1 MITTPR
7 TTRHRLAVGTM
18 AAVTAVLLVGCT
30 AGADATASG
39 GQAATRPASEA
50 PTDPT
55 ADAGPGPVAPTTDT
69 TAVTVAADAEP
80 TDVATGLDAP
90 WSVVRL
96 DTGSS
101 FVSLRDT
108 GTVLELLADGST
120 REAGTIGGVVHE
132 GEGGLLGLAVLAGS
146 PSYLYAYATT
156 ADDNRVVRAPI
167 TGEAGSYGL
176 GEQDAVITGI
186 PKASNHDGGRLA
198 FGPDGLLYVTTGD
211 ANQRPNAQDPGSL
224 GGKVLRATEVGG
236 VPDDNPSPDSLVYTL
251 GHRNPQGIAW
261 DATGVA
267 WAAEFGQNTYDE
279 LNALEPGANYG
290 WPEVEGRGETA
301 GFTNPVLQWSTDD
314 ASPSG
319 LAAVGTTLYLAG
331 LGGEKLFEI
340 QVAPDSEAVP
350 TELFAGSA
358 SLGRIRDVLPGP
370 DGTLWLVTNN
380 ADGRGTPS
388 AGDDRIVSVPLTAA
402 P

>member
-30 AGADATASG
+30 AGADATGSG
-39 GQAATRPASEA
+39 GRAATRPASET

-55 ADAGPGPVAPTTDT
+55 AAAGPGPVAPTTDA

-80 TDVATGLDAP
+80 TDVATDLAVP

-120 REAGTIGGVVHE
+120 REAGTIDGVVHE

-156 ADDNRVVRAPI
+156 ADDNRVVRAPV

-176 GEQDAVITGI
+176 GEQEAVITGI
-186 PKASNHDGGRLA
+186 PKASNHDGGRIA

-224 GGKVLRATEVGG
+224 GGKVLRATPVGG
-236 VPDDNPSPDSLVYTL
+236 VPDDNPTPGSLVYSL

-261 DATGVA
+261 DATGAA

-290 WPEVEGRGETA
+290 WPEIEGRGEVA
-301 GFTNPVLQWSTDD
+301 GFSNPVLQWSTDD

-319 LAAVGTTLYLAG
+319 LTAVGTTLYLAG

-340 QVAPDSEAVP
+340 QVAPGSEAVP
-350 TELFAGSA
+350 TELFAGDR

-380 ADGRGTPS
+380 TDGRGTPS
-388 AGDDRIVSVPLTAA
+388 AGDDRIVSVPLTAV

>member
-1 MITTPR
+1 MTTTSP
-7 TTRHRLAVGTM
+7 TTRHPLTLAALAT
-18 AAVTAVLLVGCT
+18 VTAVLLAGCT
-30 AGADATASG
+30 AGADDAGPG

-50 PTDPT
+50 PTDP
-55 ADAGPGPVAPTTDT
+55 AAVAGPAPVAPTSDA

-80 TDVATGLDAP
+80 TDVATGLAAP

-108 GTVLELLADGST
+108 GTVLKLLADGGT

-132 GEGGLLGLAVLAGS
+132 GEGGLLGLAVLAGT

-167 TGEAGSYGL
+167 TGEVGSYGL
-176 GEQDAVITGI
+176 GEQEAVITGI

-211 ANQRPNAQDPGSL
+211 ANQRPAAQDPGSL
-224 GGKVLRATEVGG
+224 GGKVLRATPLGG
-236 VPDDNPSPDSLVYTL
+236 VPDDNPTAGSLVYSL

-261 DATGVA
+261 DATGA
-267 WAAEFGQNTYDE
+267 GWAAEFGQNTYDE
-279 LNALEPGANYG
+279 LNALRAGANYG
-290 WPEVEGRGETA
+290 WPEVEGRG
-301 GFTNPVLQWSTDD
+301 GGGSFTDPVLQWSTDD

-319 LAAVGTTLYLAG
+319 LTAVGTTLYLAG
-331 LGGEKLFEI
+331 LGGERLFEI
-340 QVAPDSEAVP
+340 QVAPGSEAVP
-350 TELFAGSA
+350 TELFADSE

-380 ADGRGTPS
+380 TDGRGSPS
-388 AGDDRIVSVPLTAA
+388 AGDDRIVSVPLT
-402 P
+402 PLP